1 MANSSR
7 NQEASGGDRFP
18 GESMFRRI
26 VNFDPE
32 RNANSTKHWMPDS
45 AGMNLLRSIIHLIL
59 FSR

>member
-1 MANSSR
+1 MDNPSR

-26 VNFDPE
+26 VNFDSE

-45 AGMNLLRSIIHLIL
+45 AGMKP
-59 FSR
+59 